1 MYSYIDPSQ
10 VFYYVL
16 IIFYYC
22 ALIIVIYPRIKSRLV
37 H

>member
-10 VFYYVL
+10 AFYYCVL
-16 IIFYYC
+16 IIFYC
-22 ALIIVIYPRIKSRLV
+22 ALISAIYPRIKSRLV